1 MKLWCSDTSPYARK
15 VRILVRELGLTDR
28 VTEQPVATTPI
39 APNADLAK
47 VSPLV
52 RVPTLETDEGEV
64 LYDSRVICE
73 YLESLDGAT
82 PLTPANGTARWSD
95 LRDAALAEGILD
107 TAVGLRYETG
117 LKEERFQDPNWIAA
131 RRQRIVHALDAM
143 ENTAP
148 DAEAGPSQGTIAW
161 AAALGYL
168 DLRFPDMSWREGR
181 PKLAAWYERFSQ
193 RPSLVETE
201 PPK

>member
-1 MKLWCSDTSPYARK
+1 MKLWYADASPYARK
-15 VRILVRELGLTDR
+15 VRILVRELGLADR
-28 VTEQPVATTPI
+28 VTEQAVATTPI
-39 APNADLAK
+39 APNEDLAK

-52 RVPTLETDEGEV
+52 RVPTLETDDGEA

-73 YLESLDGAT
+73 YLESLNGGT
-82 PLTPANGTARWSD
+82 PLTPANGAARWRD

-107 TAVGLRYETG
+107 TAVGLRYETA

-131 RRQRIVHALDAM
+131 RRQRILQALDAM
-143 ENTAP
+143 ESDAP
-148 DAEAGPSQGTIAW
+148 EVEAAPSQGNITW

-193 RPSLVETE
+193 RPSLLETA
-201 PPK
+201 PK

>member
-15 VRILVRELGLTDR
+15 VRILVRELGLADR
-28 VTEQPVATTPI
+28 VTEQAVATTPI
-39 APNADLAK
+39 APDADLAK

-52 RVPTLETDEGEV
+52 RVPTLETDEGEA

-73 YLESLDGAT
+73 YLESLNGVT
-82 PLTPANGTARWSD
+82 PLTPANGTARWQD

-131 RRQRIVHALDAM
+131 RRQRIVQALDAM
-143 ENTAP
+143 ESAAP
-148 DAEAGPSQGTIAW
+148 DADAGPSQGTIAW

-168 DLRFPDMSWREGR
+168 DLRFADMNWREGR

-193 RPSLVETE
+193 RPSVVETA
-201 PPK
+201 PK